1 MAKAREFIK
10 RYPAWTSAIIVLLA
24 GVLMGAKWLEPAA
37 GPAMAMQFAIAERGD
52 LRVTVTEGGTLDST
66 RKLNLRCELDGGG
79 IIVELVNEGT
89 YVKGPHELLSKEG
102 DTLESLT
109 EKYLSLVQTP
119 GSTEQPSPLQIK
131 ALKESI
137 RRINPDV
144 DWDDLKPR
152 ETLRLPG
159 DLLVKF
165 EDGVLREKIFSQ
177 TKSVEDA
184 KRDLSNAEKDLA
196 LRKIETAET
205 DRQAELDVEFAE
217 QDLQKYIEG
226 TAPLARL
233 ALKGDIDI
241 AEEEIKRAEDRL
253 VSTKKLRLKGYA
265 TDLEVQADELTIQKQ
280 NNLITKYRKQM
291 DLLERF
297 DIPQMTKRNQSKLAQ
312 MRVSEKR
319 MIEKSRTIVENQIEV
334 VARRKAGL
342 QAQRDKL
349 ELYRDQLI
357 KTAMRAPQ
365 DGLVIFA
372 RSSSRYN
379 ESYIKLGADIRKGY
393 NVIDLPDVS
402 ELMAV
407 VQVHE
412 SYVRHIRTGLKAV
425 VRIDSL
431 PEMEFVG
438 IVRKVAPT
446 PDQRRRYYENISVY
460 DTHVWILDKDGRLP
474 VDLKPGVSARAEIVI
489 AELENVLKIPVQ
501 CVTTHDGHKVVQVRR
516 GEAVETVPVETG
528 QFNDRFIEIHEGLT
542 TGDQVSLSP
551 QITESSE
558 SAKVKTQAATGR

>member
-1 MAKAREFIK
+1 MAKAKAFIQ
-10 RYPAWTSAIIVLLA
+10 RHPAWITVIIVVFA
-24 GVLMGAKWLEPAA
+24 SVFMGAKWLESSD
-37 GPAMAMQFAIAERGD
+37 GPAVSMQFSTAQRGD
-52 LRVTVTEGGTLDST
+52 LHVTVTEGGALDST

-79 IIVELVNEGT
+79 TIVELVNEGT
-89 YVKGPHELLSKEG
+89 YVKGPRDHQVEAG
-102 DTLESLT
+102 DTLQILT
-109 EKYLSLVQTP
+109 ENNLPLAQPPSNK
-119 GSTEQPSPLQIK
+119 EQPKQLQIK
-131 ALKESI
+131 ALENSI
-137 RRINPDV
+137 RRKNPEV
-144 DWDDLKPR
+144 DWDNLSVGQ
-152 ETLRLPG
+152 TVILPG

-165 EDGVLREKIFSQ
+165 EDGLLRERIFGQ

-184 KRDLSNAEKDLA
+184 ERDLGNAEKDLA
-196 LRKIETAET
+196 LRKIETAEA
-205 DRQAELDVEFAE
+205 DRQAELNVEFAE
-217 QDLQKYIEG
+217 QDLAKYIEG

-253 VSTKKLRLKGYA
+253 VSTKKLRIKGYA

-319 MIEKSRTIVENQIEV
+319 TFEKSRAIVENQIEV
-334 VARRKAGL
+334 VVRRKAGL

-357 KTAMRAPQ
+357 KTELRAPQ

-379 ESYIKLGADIRKGY
+379 ESYIKLGADVRKGY

-412 SYVRHIRTGLKAV
+412 SYVRHLRNGLKAV
-425 VRIDSL
+425 VKIDSL
-431 PEMEFVG
+431 PEKEFAGV
-438 IVRKVAPT
+438 VRMVAPT
-446 PDQRRRYYENISVY
+446 PDQRRRYYENVAVY
-460 DTHVWILDKDGRLP
+460 DTHVWIEDEHNQLP
-474 VDLKPGVSARAEIVI
+474 TDLKPGVSARAEIVI
-489 AELENVLKIPVQ
+489 AELKNVLKIPVQ
-501 CVTTHDGHKVVQVRR
+501 CITTQRGQKVVQVKR
-516 GEAVETVPVETG
+516 GESVETVPVETG
-528 QFNDRFIEIHEGLT
+528 QFNDRFIEIRKGLT
-542 TGDQVSLSP
+542 EGDQVSLSP
-551 QITESSE
+551 KIVEP
-558 SAKVKTQAATGR
+558 AKFDQGTTPAR

>member
-1 MAKAREFIK
+1 MAKAKAFIQ
-10 RYPAWTSAIIVLLA
+10 RHPAWITVIIVVFA
-24 GVLMGAKWLEPAA
+24 SVFMGAKWLESSD
-37 GPAMAMQFAIAERGD
+37 GPAVSMQFATAQRGD
-52 LRVTVTEGGTLDST
+52 LHVTVTEGGALDST

-79 IIVELVNEGT
+79 TIVELVNEGT
-89 YVKGPHELLSKEG
+89 YVKGPRDHQVEAG
-102 DTLESLT
+102 DTLQILT
-109 EKYLSLVQTP
+109 ENNLPLAQPPSNK
-119 GSTEQPSPLQIK
+119 EQPKQLQIK
-131 ALKESI
+131 ALENSI
-137 RRINPDV
+137 RRINPEV
-144 DWDDLKPR
+144 DWDNLSVGQ
-152 ETLRLPG
+152 TVILPG

-165 EDGVLREKIFSQ
+165 EDGLLRERIFGQ

-184 KRDLSNAEKDLA
+184 ERDLGNAEKDLA
-196 LRKIETAET
+196 LRKIETAEA
-205 DRQAELDVEFAE
+205 DRQAELNVEFAE
-217 QDLQKYIEG
+217 QDLAKYIEG

-253 VSTKKLRLKGYA
+253 VSTKKLRIKGYA

-319 MIEKSRTIVENQIEV
+319 TFEKSRAIVENQIEV
-334 VARRKAGL
+334 VVRRKAGL

-357 KTAMRAPQ
+357 KTELRAPQ

-379 ESYIKLGADIRKGY
+379 ESYIKLGADVRKGY

-412 SYVRHIRTGLKAV
+412 SYVRHLRNGLKAV
-425 VRIDSL
+425 VKIDSL
-431 PEMEFVG
+431 PEKEFAGV
-438 IVRKVAPT
+438 VRMVAPT
-446 PDQRRRYYENISVY
+446 PDQRRRYYENVAVY
-460 DTHVWILDKDGRLP
+460 DTHVWIEDEHNQLP
-474 VDLKPGVSARAEIVI
+474 TDLKPGVSARAEIVI
-489 AELENVLKIPVQ
+489 AELKNVLKIPVQ
-501 CVTTHDGHKVVQVRR
+501 CITTQRGQKVVQVKR
-516 GEAVETVPVETG
+516 GESVETVPVETG
-528 QFNDRFIEIHEGLT
+528 QFNDRFIEIRKGLT
-542 TGDQVSLSP
+542 VGDQVSLSP
-551 QITESSE
+551 KIVEPAKTDQGITP
-558 SAKVKTQAATGR
+558 AR

>member
-1 MAKAREFIK
+1 
-10 RYPAWTSAIIVLLA
+10 
-24 GVLMGAKWLEPAA
+24 MGAKWLEPAA

-89 YVKGPHELLSKEG
+89 YVKGPHELLSKKG

-357 KTAMRAPQ
+357 KTEMRAPQ

-474 VDLKPGVSARAEIVI
+474 ADLKPGVSARAEIVI

>member
-1 MAKAREFIK
+1 MAKAKAFIQ
-10 RYPAWTSAIIVLLA
+10 RHPAWTTVIIVLLA
-24 GVLMGAKWLEPAA
+24 GVFMGAKWLEPQDDPTAT
-37 GPAMAMQFAIAERGD
+37 MQFATAERGD
-52 LRVTVTEGGTLDST
+52 LRVTVSEGGALDST

-79 IIVELVNEGT
+79 TIVELVNEGT
-89 YVKGPHELLSKEG
+89 YVKGPRTHQVEAG
-102 DTLESLT
+102 DTLPGIT
-109 EKYLSLVQTP
+109 EKYLSLAMSP
-119 GSTEQPSPLQIK
+119 SGPDQPSSLQIK
-131 ALKESI
+131 ALEETI
-137 RRINPDV
+137 RRTNPDV
-144 DWDDLKPR
+144 DWENLNVG
-152 ETLRLPG
+152 ETLSMPG

-165 EDGVLREKIFSQ
+165 EDGILRERIFGQ

-196 LRKIETAET
+196 LRKIETAEA
-205 DRQAELDVEFAE
+205 DRQAELNVEFAE
-217 QDLQKYIEG
+217 QDLAKYIEG

-253 VSTKKLRLKGYA
+253 VSTKKLRTKGYA
-265 TDLEVQADELTIQKQ
+265 TNLEVQADELTIRKQK
-280 NNLITKYRKQM
+280 NLITKYRKQM

-297 DIPQMTKRNQSKLAQ
+297 DIPQMTKRNHSKLAQ
-312 MRVSEKR
+312 MRVSETR
-319 MIEKSRTIVENQIEV
+319 MIQKSKAIVENQTEV

-357 KTAMRAPQ
+357 KTEMRAPQ

-372 RSSSRYN
+372 QSSSRSN

-412 SYVRHIRTGLKAV
+412 SYVRHLRTGLKAV

-431 PEMEFVG
+431 PEMEFTG

-446 PDQRRRYYENISVY
+446 PDQRRRYYENVSVY
-460 DTHVWILDKDGRLP
+460 DTDVWIVDKEGRLP
-474 VDLKPGVSARAEIVI
+474 ADLKPGVSARAEIVI

-501 CVTTHDGHKVVQVRR
+501 CVTTQRGQKVVQVKR
-516 GEAVETVPVETG
+516 GESVKTVPVETG
-528 QFNDRFIEIHEGLT
+528 QFNDRFIEIRKGLSE
-542 TGDQVSLSP
+542 GDQVSLSP
-551 QITESSE
+551 KIVEPSKSDQG
-558 SAKVKTQAATGR
+558 KTQAR

>member
-1 MAKAREFIK
+1 MAKAKAFIQ
-10 RYPAWTSAIIVLLA
+10 RHPAWITVIIVVFA
-24 GVLMGAKWLEPAA
+24 SVFMGAKWLESSD
-37 GPAMAMQFAIAERGD
+37 GPAVSMQFATAQRGD
-52 LRVTVTEGGTLDST
+52 LHVTVTEGGALDST

-79 IIVELVNEGT
+79 TIVELVNEGT
-89 YVKGPHELLSKEG
+89 YVKGPRDHQVEAG
-102 DTLESLT
+102 DTLQILT
-109 EKYLSLVQTP
+109 ENNLPLAQPPSNK
-119 GSTEQPSPLQIK
+119 EQPKQLQIK
-131 ALKESI
+131 ALENSI
-137 RRINPDV
+137 RRKNPEV
-144 DWDDLKPR
+144 DWDNLSVGQ
-152 ETLRLPG
+152 TVILPG

-165 EDGVLREKIFSQ
+165 EDGLLRERIFGQ

-184 KRDLSNAEKDLA
+184 ERDLGNAEKDLA
-196 LRKIETAET
+196 LRKIETAEA
-205 DRQAELDVEFAE
+205 DRQAELNVEFAE
-217 QDLQKYIEG
+217 QDLAKYIEG

-253 VSTKKLRLKGYA
+253 VSTKKLRIKGYA

-319 MIEKSRTIVENQIEV
+319 TFEKSRAIVENQIEV
-334 VARRKAGL
+334 VVRRKAGL

-357 KTAMRAPQ
+357 KTELRAPQ

-379 ESYIKLGADIRKGY
+379 ESYIKLGADVRKGY

-412 SYVRHIRTGLKAV
+412 SYVRHLRNGLKAV
-425 VRIDSL
+425 VKIDSL
-431 PEMEFVG
+431 PEKEFAGV
-438 IVRKVAPT
+438 VRMVAPT
-446 PDQRRRYYENISVY
+446 PDQRRRYYENVAVY
-460 DTHVWILDKDGRLP
+460 DTHVWIEDEHNQLP
-474 VDLKPGVSARAEIVI
+474 TDLKPGVSARAEIVI
-489 AELENVLKIPVQ
+489 AELKNVLKIPVQ
-501 CVTTHDGHKVVQVRR
+501 CITTQRGQKVVQVKR
-516 GEAVETVPVETG
+516 GESVETVPVETG
-528 QFNDRFIEIHEGLT
+528 QFNDRFIEIRKGLT
-542 TGDQVSLSP
+542 VGDQVSLSP
-551 QITESSE
+551 KIVEPAKTDQGITP
-558 SAKVKTQAATGR
+558 AR

>member
-1 MAKAREFIK
+1 MAKAKAFIQ
-10 RYPAWTSAIIVLLA
+10 RHPAWTTVIIVMLA
-24 GVLMGAKWLEPAA
+24 SVFMGAKWLEPTSGSAVV
-37 GPAMAMQFAIAERGD
+37 MQFATAQQGA
-52 LRVTVTEGGTLDST
+52 LRVTVTEGGSLDST
-66 RKLNLRCELDGGG
+66 RKVNLRCELDGGG
-79 IIVELVNEGT
+79 TIVELVNEGT
-89 YVKGPHELLSKEG
+89 YAKGPREHQAEAS
-102 DTLESLT
+102 DTLQTLT
-109 EKYLSLVQTP
+109 ETYLSLA
-119 GSTEQPSPLQIK
+119 QPPSGKDHPTPLQIK
-131 ALKESI
+131 ALEESI
-137 RRINPDV
+137 RRINPEV
-144 DWDDLKPR
+144 DWDNLSLGQ
-152 ETLRLPG
+152 TIFLPG

-165 EDGVLREKIFSQ
+165 EDGLLRERIFGQ

-184 KRDLSNAEKDLA
+184 ERDLGNAEKDLE
-196 LRKIETAET
+196 LRKIETAEA

-217 QDLQKYIEG
+217 QDLAKYIEG
-226 TAPLARL
+226 TAPLAKL

-253 VSTKKLRLKGYA
+253 VSTKKLRTKGYA

-297 DIPQMTKRNQSKLAQ
+297 DIPQMTKRYRSKHAQ
-312 MRVSEKR
+312 MRVSETR
-319 MIEKSRTIVENQIEV
+319 TFEKSRAIVENQIET

-349 ELYRDQLI
+349 ELYQVQLI
-357 KTAMRAPQ
+357 KTEMRAPQ

-412 SYVRHIRTGLKAV
+412 SYVRHLRNGLKAIV
-425 VRIDSL
+425 KIDSL
-431 PEMEFVG
+431 PEQEFKGV
-438 IVRKVAPT
+438 VRLVAPT

-460 DTHVWILDKDGRLP
+460 DTHVWIEDEHNQLP
-474 VDLKPGVSARAEIVI
+474 KDLKPGVSARAEIVI

-501 CVTTHDGHKVVQVRR
+501 CVTTRRGQKVVQVKR
-516 GEAVETVPVETG
+516 GDAVETVLVETG
-528 QFNDRFIEIHEGLT
+528 QFNARFIEIREGLAA
-542 TGDQVSLSP
+542 GDQVSLSP
-551 QITESSE
+551 QIARSSK
-558 SAKVKTQAATGR
+558 SDKSKPQAR

>member
-1 MAKAREFIK
+1 MAKAKAFIQ
-10 RYPAWTSAIIVLLA
+10 RHPAWITVIIVVFA
-24 GVLMGAKWLEPAA
+24 SVFMGAKWLESSD
-37 GPAMAMQFAIAERGD
+37 GPAVSMQFATAQRGD
-52 LRVTVTEGGTLDST
+52 LHVTVTEGGALDST

-79 IIVELVNEGT
+79 TIVELVNEGT
-89 YVKGPHELLSKEG
+89 YVKGPRDHQVEAG
-102 DTLESLT
+102 DTLQILT
-109 EKYLSLVQTP
+109 ENNLPLAQPPSNK
-119 GSTEQPSPLQIK
+119 EQPKQLQIK
-131 ALKESI
+131 ALENSI
-137 RRINPDV
+137 RRKNPEV
-144 DWDDLKPR
+144 DWDNLSVGQ
-152 ETLRLPG
+152 TVILPG

-165 EDGVLREKIFSQ
+165 EDGLLRERIFGQ

-184 KRDLSNAEKDLA
+184 ERDLGNAEKDLA
-196 LRKIETAET
+196 LRKIETAEA
-205 DRQAELDVEFAE
+205 DRQAELNVEFAE
-217 QDLQKYIEG
+217 QDLAKYIEG

-253 VSTKKLRLKGYA
+253 VSTKKLRIKGYA

-319 MIEKSRTIVENQIEV
+319 TCEKSRAIVENQIEV
-334 VARRKAGL
+334 VVRRKAGL

-357 KTAMRAPQ
+357 KTELRAPQ

-379 ESYIKLGADIRKGY
+379 ESYIKLGADVRKGY

-412 SYVRHIRTGLKAV
+412 SYVRHLRNGLKAV
-425 VRIDSL
+425 VKIDSL
-431 PEMEFVG
+431 PEKEFAGV
-438 IVRKVAPT
+438 VRMVAPT
-446 PDQRRRYYENISVY
+446 PDQRRRYYENVAVY
-460 DTHVWILDKDGRLP
+460 DTHVWIEDEHNQLP
-474 VDLKPGVSARAEIVI
+474 TDLKPGVSARAEIVI
-489 AELENVLKIPVQ
+489 AELKNVLKIPVQ
-501 CVTTHDGHKVVQVRR
+501 CITTQRGQKVVQVKR
-516 GEAVETVPVETG
+516 GESVETVPVETG
-528 QFNDRFIEIHEGLT
+528 QFNDRFIEIRKGLT
-542 TGDQVSLSP
+542 EGDQVSLSP
-551 QITESSE
+551 KIVEPAKTDQGITP
-558 SAKVKTQAATGR
+558 AR